1 MYTDTRDSH
10 FLPENSMT
18 LKRIREAKTAKVA
31 EARTLVSQAEAA
43 NRPMS
48 DDEAKRFDTLRSEIT
63 DLESQEARAQFLDD
77 AERRQ
82 AGTVIAGSGER
93 NLEQL
98 ESRVSVLRVVQAA
111 VEGRALDGAEREFN
125 DEIARRNG
133 RPAQG
138 VYLPMAA
145 IERRVNTAASDPEL
159 IGTNHRGD
167 QYIGALRNSLLAR
180 RLGVRVLSGLRGNVS
195 IPKHGTSTVT
205 GWVADNSALT
215 PSNMTFGNVGLSP
228 KHVGGLSEMSR
239 QLIQQSDPSIEQL
252 LRDDLSFNIAQA
264 IDSALIVGGGANEPD
279 GVMATLG
286 APNGSLAGPT
296 WAQVLAIIAQVE
308 TANALGSHNWL
319 TTPGAKAKL
328 RETLKVSGDAG
339 AGFLMDG
346 GTMGGYA
353 VNTTNQV
360 PVESSGNHVIFGDW
374 SQVLLGIWSELDIL
388 VNPFSEVAYT
398 KGNVLIRA
406 MATCDIAIRHE
417 EAFVWAD
424 DVPSI

>member
-1 MYTDTRDSH
+1 MS
-10 FLPENSMT
+10 L
-18 LKRIREAKTAKVA
+18 IAVREQKAAKTA
-31 EARTLVSQAEAA
+31 EARALLAKAEGGKRTLTAEESAT
-43 NRPMS
+43 
-48 DDEAKRFDTLRSEIT
+48 FDTLKAIIT

-82 AGTVIAGSGER
+82 TGTVIAGNGER

-98 ESRVSVLRVVQAA
+98 ESRVSVLRIVQAA
-111 VEGRALDGAEREFN
+111 VEGRALDGAEAEYN
-125 DEIARRNG
+125 AEIARRNG
-133 RPAQG
+133 KPVEG
-138 VYLPMAA
+138 VYMPMRA
-145 IERRVNTAASDPEL
+145 IEKRVNTAASDPEL
-159 IGTNHRGD
+159 IGTDLRGD
-167 QYIGALRNSLLAR
+167 QYIGALRNNLLAR

-195 IPKHGTSTVT
+195 IPRHGTSTVT

-215 PSNMTFGNVGLSP
+215 PSDMTFGNVGLTP

-279 GVMATLG
+279 GVIATLG
-286 APNGSLAGPT
+286 TANGTLAGPT
-296 WAQVLAIIAQVE
+296 WAQVLAIIEQVE
-308 TANALGSHNWL
+308 TANAIGSHNWL
-319 TTPGAKAKL
+319 MNPAAKATL
-328 RETLKVSGDAG
+328 RNTLKVSGDAG
-339 AGFLMDG
+339 AGFLMQG
-346 GTMGGYA
+346 GQLGDYPA
-353 VNTTNQV
+353 FTTNQV
-360 PVESSGNHVIFGDW
+360 PSDSGGNSVIFGNW
-374 SQVLLGIWSELDIL
+374 NEVLLGVWDELQIV
-388 VNPFSEVAYT
+388 VNPYAESAYT